1 MKLAEDLTMFPPAE
15 RAVRLQATGPLAQA
29 LREGAS
35 KCWVA
40 LASLLLLATSA
51 QAVLQKDAGS
61 GCAVVVPRYLT
72 SEDYQF
78 AYQGACKAGLAEGAG
93 RAVWTLRLSPQNRV
107 VWEGAF
113 SAGVFLP
120 PPAAGLSA
128 REWGSDSALFDMG
141 PLPAQEGAPAPR
153 LKVEAAA
160 DLTNHPDPCKPRTL
174 WVVNAPATA
183 LVADS
188 TAQALLLS
196 AADKLKARC
205 GDRLREPGRPGGERS
220 FVSVR
225 AVPTGELE
233 ADRWGNPG
241 GVLASA
247 AVPLAAGAPLQQYS
261 NQAASQQRQQQQR
274 TQDQSDR
281 QATQLR
287 LREFFKTHQAQA
299 WSSLSDIAQ
308 NPFRHAGRVIV
319 TVAQLDE
326 VVSPTRAS
334 LQLRGS
340 DWAYA
345 RAVLD
350 GDGLAQWAPGMRLL
364 AVRVLGRVA
373 GDEAFKGLAH
383 LQLIGSE
390 ACAQPGCADWLRL
403 PTALQDG
410 QMP

>member
-1 MKLAEDLTMFPPAE
+1 MFERAGAAARQGKGVPMAQARQHSAMKLCMT
-15 RAVRLQATGPLAQA
+15 LA
-29 LREGAS
+29 GM
-35 KCWVA
+35 W
-40 LASLLLLATSA
+40 LAASA
-51 QAVLQKDAGS
+51 QAVQHKDAGS
-61 GCAVVVPRYLT
+61 GCAVVAPRYLA
-72 SEDYQF
+72 SDDYQF

-128 REWGSDSALFDMG
+128 REWGSDSALFDLG
-141 PLPAQEGAPAPR
+141 PLPAQEGMPAPR
-153 LKVEAAA
+153 LKVEASAS
-160 DLTNHPDPCKPRTL
+160 LTHHPDPCKPGTL
-174 WVVNAPATA
+174 WVVNASATA
-183 LVADS
+183 LVADT

-225 AVPTGELE
+225 AVPGADLE
-233 ADRWGNPG
+233 ADRWGNPT
-241 GVLASA
+241 GVLATA
-247 AVPLAAGAPLQQYS
+247 AVPLDAGAPLEHYS

-274 TQDQSDR
+274 TQDQGER
-281 QATQLR
+281 QATQQR
-287 LREFFKTHQAQA
+287 LRGFFQAHQAQA
-299 WSSLSDIAQ
+299 WSSLNDIAQ
-308 NPFRHAGRVIV
+308 NPFRHAGRVVV

-340 DWAYA
+340 DWGYA

-350 GDGLAQWAPGMRLL
+350 GDGLAQWGPGMRLL
-364 AVRVLGRVA
+364 AVRVLGRVSA
-373 GDEAFKGLAH
+373 DEAYKGLAH
-383 LQLIGSE
+383 LQLVGSE
-390 ACAQPGCADWLRL
+390 ACAQPRCLDWLRL

-410 QMP
+410 QAP